1 MKEIEPKFRTGDQ
14 VVLLDGKRTFPH
26 PLWVSSMDK
35 FVGCVGIIREVLTKF
50 DDEMTRYNVM
60 FDKED
65 GRHEDWFALER
76 WLSPAQAPYCSDEIN
91 DFFEEIGG

>member
-1 MKEIEPKFRTGDQ
+1 MNKFKVGDS
-14 VVLLDGKRTFPH
+14 VILLDGPEESSKIGKDYV
-26 PLWVSSMDK
+26 LWNEL
-35 FVGCVGIIREVLTKF
+35 REVLTKF

-76 WLSPAQAPYCSDEIN
+76 WLSPAQAPYCSDELN
-91 DFFEEIGG
+91 DFFKEIGG